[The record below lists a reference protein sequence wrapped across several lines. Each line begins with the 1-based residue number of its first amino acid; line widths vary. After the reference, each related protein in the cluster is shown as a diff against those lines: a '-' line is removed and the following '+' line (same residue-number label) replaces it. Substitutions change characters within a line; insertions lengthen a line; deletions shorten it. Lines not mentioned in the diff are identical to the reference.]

1 MFDFPEMVYIP
12 LNKWIDVAVE
22 WVTIKGEVIFDTIGE
37 ILLVP
42 MLALER
48 LLLWLPW
55 FVIIILIMV
64 LAWRAK
70 GWKMA
75 LGILVGMVFIGSL
88 GLWELSMKTLAIV
101 IAATLLAILF
111 GVPIG
116 IASAQSDRIKSI
128 VRPILDMMQTMP
140 SFVYLIPAL
149 MLFGLGKVPALISTF
164 IYAVPPVI
172 RLTDLGIRQ
181 VAEDVIEAAKAFG
194 ATSRQLLFKVQ
205 IPLAT
210 PTIMAGVN
218 QTIMMA
224 LSMVVI
230 ASMIGA
236 GGLGTEVLNGIA
248 RLEVGRGFNG
258 GISIVIMAVIID
270 RLTQSL
276 AKPQHATS
284 EE

>member
-1 MFDFPEMVYIP
+1 MFEFPEIIYIP

-22 WVTIKGEVIFDTIGE
+22 WVTIEGEVIFDAIGE
-37 ILLVP
+37 VLLVP
-42 MLALER
+42 MLFLER
-48 LLLWLPW
+48 VLLWLPW
-55 FVIIILIMV
+55 FVIILLIMFA
-64 LAWRAK
+64 AWRAK

-75 LGILVGMVFIGSL
+75 VAILVGMVFIGAL

-101 IAATLLAILF
+101 IAATLLAIIF

-116 IASAQSDRIKSI
+116 IAMAQSDRIKGI

-181 VAEDVIEAAKAFG
+181 VAEDVVEAARAFG
-194 ATSRQLLFKVQ
+194 ATSRQLLLKVQ

-224 LSMVVI
+224 LAMVVI

-270 RLTQSL
+270 RLSQSL
-276 AKPQHATS
+276 AKPKHVPS

>member
-1 MFDFPEMVYIP
+1 MFEFPEVIYIP
-12 LNKWIDVAVE
+12 LNKWIDVVVE
-22 WVTIKGEVIFDTIGE
+22 WITIEGEVIFDTIGE

-48 LLLWLPW
+48 LLLWVPW
-55 FVIIILIMV
+55 FVIILIIMF

-75 LGILVGMVFIGSL
+75 VGILVGLVFIGSL

-101 IAATLLAILF
+101 IAATVLAIIF

-116 IASAQSDRIKSI
+116 IAMAQSDRVKNI
-128 VRPILDMMQTMP
+128 VHPILDMMQTMP

-181 VAEDVIEAAKAFG
+181 VAQDVVEAAKAFG
-194 ATSRQLLFKVQ
+194 ATSRQLLLKVQ

-224 LSMVVI
+224 LAMVVI

-276 AKPQHATS
+276 AKPQHVES

>member
-1 MFDFPEMVYIP
+1 MFEFPEIIYIP

-22 WVTIKGEVIFDTIGE
+22 WVTIEGEVIFDAIGE
-37 ILLVP
+37 VLLVP
-42 MLALER
+42 MLFLER
-48 LLLWLPW
+48 VLLWLPW
-55 FVIIILIMV
+55 FVIIILIMFA
-64 LAWRAK
+64 AWRAK

-75 LGILVGMVFIGSL
+75 VAILVGMIFIGAL

-101 IAATLLAILF
+101 IAATLLAIIF

-116 IASAQSDRIKSI
+116 IAMAQSDRIKGI

-181 VAEDVIEAAKAFG
+181 VAEDVVEAARAFG
-194 ATSRQLLFKVQ
+194 ATSRQLLLKVQ

-224 LSMVVI
+224 LAMVVI

-276 AKPQHATS
+276 AKPKHAPS

>member
-1 MFDFPEMVYIP
+1 MFEFPEVIYIP
-12 LNKWIDVAVE
+12 LSKWIDVAID
-22 WVTIKGEVIFDTIGE
+22 WITIKGEVVFDAIGTF
-37 ILLVP
+37 LLMP
-42 MLALER
+42 MLYLER
-48 LLLWLPW
+48 FLLWLPW

-64 LAWRAK
+64 VAWRIK
-70 GWKMA
+70 GWKMTLGVGVA
-75 LGILVGMVFIGSL
+75 LVFIGAL
-88 GLWELSMKTLAIV
+88 GLWEESMETLAIV
-101 IAATLLAILF
+101 IAATLLAIIF
-111 GVPIG
+111 GVPTG
-116 IASAQSDRIKSI
+116 IAMAQNERVKNII
-128 VRPILDMMQTMP
+128 HPILDLMQTMP

-149 MLFGLGKVPALISTF
+149 MFFGLGKVPALISTF

-181 VAEDVIEAAKAFG
+181 VAEDVVEAAKAFG
-194 ATSRQLLFKVQ
+194 ATSRQLLTKVQ

-224 LSMVVI
+224 LSMVVV

-236 GGLGTEVLNGIA
+236 GGLGSEVLNGIA

-258 GISIVIMAVIID
+258 GISIVILAVIID

-276 AKPQHATS
+276 AKPQQTTS